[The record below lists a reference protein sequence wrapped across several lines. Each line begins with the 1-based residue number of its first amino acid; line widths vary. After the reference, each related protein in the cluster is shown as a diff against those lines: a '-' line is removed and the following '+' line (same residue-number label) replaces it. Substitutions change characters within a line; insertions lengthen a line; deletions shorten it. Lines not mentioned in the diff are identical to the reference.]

1 MKKLTYLFT
10 ELTLILVQA
19 LFAKTDKQSTQ
30 APPFTSTGE
39 GPMFY
44 MDCACFKG
52 VASKTYTEFYFQVGY
67 DYLQFIKDGHKFKA
81 GYELDFSVLDNNQN
95 CVQEFHSSDSFYV
108 NDFDETVSRR
118 KARVSQ
124 VGYSLEPGQY
134 TIRMVVKDLETL
146 YSSFIDKPV
155 SIRSFNSPELQL
167 SDIQFSQKIKL
178 AEDGDVYV
186 KNKRYIEPN
195 AIRTFAHG
203 LADIFIYF
211 EIYNLS
217 APATNTNSLYSALI
231 TIFDEN
237 GKQVGQI
244 NRSHQKPGIDVAHSL
259 RLPVDDFLNGNY
271 TLNIQATDEDGKL
284 VAKSSKE
291 FTVLS
296 WPVTYNDYDFEE

>member
-1 MKKLTYLFT
+1 MKKSMYLFAG
-10 ELTLILVQA
+10 LTLILAQA
-19 LFAKTDKQSTQ
+19 LFAKTDKHTTQS
-30 APPFTSTGE
+30 PPFTSTGD

-44 MDCACFKG
+44 MDYACFKG
-52 VASKTYTEFYFQVGY
+52 VACKTYTEFYFQVGY
-67 DYLQFIKDGHKFKA
+67 DYLQFIKDKQKFKA
-81 GYELDFSVLDNNQN
+81 SYELDFTVLDNNQN
-95 CVQEFHSSDSFYV
+95 SVQEYHSSDSFYV
-108 NDFDETVSRR
+108 NDFDETVSRN

-134 TIRMVVKDLETL
+134 TIHMVVKDMETL

-155 SIRSFNSPELQL
+155 AIRSLNSKELQL

-178 AEDGDVYV
+178 AEAGDAYI

-217 APATNTNSLYSALI
+217 APTPNTNSFYSALI

-237 GKQVGQI
+237 GKQIGQVS
-244 NRSHQKPGIDVAHSL
+244 RSHQKPGVDVAHSL

-271 TLNIQATDEDGKL
+271 TLNIQVTDEDGKS
-284 VAKSSKE
+284 VAKNSKE